1 MSETTGRLLAVLAA
15 LQSRPF
21 WSGPELAA
29 HLGVTVRTVR
39 RDVDRLR
46 QLGYPI
52 DSDAGTAGGYR
63 LGVGG
68 SAVPPLMLDTD
79 EVFAL
84 AVLTRAADGQGIGDA
99 AQRAIAKLEQMLPS
113 HLRRDI
119 ALSTTV
125 IRVRPP
131 IDDVDSALLRTVS
144 AACRASDELAVKY
157 RDRNGRVTERRLL
170 PHRVVSIGRRWY
182 LVARDPRHDDWR
194 TWRVDRIES
203 AEPTGHRFVVSDPP
217 DAVALVQRSISTA
230 PYRHQAR
237 VELAAPVER
246 IAEMVPPSVAVLE
259 AVDENTTLLT
269 TGADQLDSLAI
280 HIAVLGVDF
289 HVLEPDVLRTRMLE
303 LAARL
308 QAGAGSER

>member
-52 DSDAGTAGGYR
+52 DSDAGSAGGYR

-119 ALSTTV
+119 ALSSTV

-131 IDDVDSALLRTVS
+131 IDDVDSAVLRTVS
-144 AACRASDELAVKY
+144 AACRASDELAVTY

-182 LVARDPRHDDWR
+182 LVARDARHDDWR

-203 AEPTGHRFVVSDPP
+203 ARTDR
-217 DAVALVQRSISTA
+217 
-230 PYRHQAR
+230 
-237 VELAAPVER
+237 APVR
-246 IAEMVPPSVAVLE
+246 RDRP
-259 AVDENTTLLT
+259 TRRG
-269 TGADQLDSLAI
+269 GARPAIDQHRSLPA
-280 HIAVLGVDF
+280 
-289 HVLEPDVLRTRMLE
+289 P
-303 LAARL
+303 
-308 QAGAGSER
+308 GAGRARRSGRAHRRDGPRQRRRAGGDRR